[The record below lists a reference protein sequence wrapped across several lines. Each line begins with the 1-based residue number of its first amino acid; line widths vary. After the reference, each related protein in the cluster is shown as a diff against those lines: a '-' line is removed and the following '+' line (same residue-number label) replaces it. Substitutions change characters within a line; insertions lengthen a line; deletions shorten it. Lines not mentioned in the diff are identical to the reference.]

1 MLLLK
6 SITKN
11 IWKKDKMSLVE
22 TSWLDRNINDVKIID
37 SSWHMPQVER
47 YGFEEYKKH
56 HIPNAIFFDLD
67 DNSKKNISLPHMIV
81 EINEWDRIVSKM
93 GINKDDKI
101 IIYDNSD
108 VISSC
113 RCWFNFIYFGHDPK
127 LVHVLDGG
135 LRKWI
140 KENRKVTNEIINV
153 QISNY
158 KSFEKKELVKNK
170 EQIDLNIEEKY
181 FKVIDA
187 RSKERFDGKVQEP
200 RKSLRSGSIKNSF
213 CIPFNLCLCEDKT
226 FKSKK
231 DLKLIFKTC
240 LNNIN
245 EKNIVFSCGSG
256 VTACVL
262 ALAYSLINDKYH
274 PCIYDGSWAEYGI
287 I

>member
-1 MLLLK
+1 
-6 SITKN
+6 
-11 IWKKDKMSLVE
+11 MSLVE
-22 TSWLDRNINDVKIID
+22 TEWLEKNLDSVKIID
-37 SSWHMPQVER
+37 CSWHMPQTKR
-47 YGFEEYKKH
+47 NGFDEYKKQ

-67 DNSKKNISLPHMIV
+67 DNSKKNTDLPHMLI
-81 EINEWDRIVSKM
+81 EINNWDKIVSKM
-93 GINKDDKI
+93 GIKNDDKI

-127 LVHVLDGG
+127 LIHVLNGG
-135 LRKWI
+135 LKKWI
-140 KENRKVTNEIINV
+140 KEKRKITNDLTDI

-170 EQIDLNIEEKY
+170 QLIDENINIQK

-187 RSKERFDGKVQEP
+187 RSKERFEGKVSEP
-200 RKSLRSGSIKNSF
+200 RKGLRSGNIKNSF
-213 CIPFNLCLCEDKT
+213 CIPFNLCLNEDKT
-226 FKSKK
+226 FKNKEE
-231 DLKLIFKTC
+231 LKNIFQTC
-240 LNNIN
+240 LKNIN